1 LTPTSTHRSILA
13 AVLASAMLT
22 VLATAHSYALDSG
35 TAAPAFDLVA
45 SDGSHVRLADLRGK
59 VVVVD
64 FWASWCRPC
73 RESFPTLDRWQRRYR
88 NRGLVI
94 VGVSVDR
101 TEEAYRAFLAEHP
114 TAFTVARDANHSV
127 ARSFSPP
134 SMPTTYI
141 IDRNG
146 VVRHVERGY
155 RRANDAAVER
165 VIERLLGAR

>member
-1 LTPTSTHRSILA
+1 MKSSLAPRVLA
-13 AVLASAMLT
+13 AVVAAVAAFGSVST
-22 VLATAHSYALDSG
+22 YALDSG
-35 TAAPAFDLVA
+35 AQAPAFDLVA

-73 RESFPTLDRWQRRYR
+73 RESFPTLDRWQRRFR
-88 NRGLVI
+88 DRGLVV

-101 TEEAYRAFLAEHP
+101 TEEAYREFLAENP
-114 TAFTVARDANHSV
+114 IGFTVARDTNHTV
-127 ARSFSPP
+127 ARSFAPP
-134 SMPTTYI
+134 AMPTTFV
-141 IDRNG
+141 IDRQG

-165 VIERLLGAR
+165 ILVRLLDGN